1 MSNKRIIKQDN
12 NELIISNLIDA
23 ITNPESLSR
32 SGSSPTYTF
41 TKFISSIKLKDKD
54 FYIGNYLIK
63 KTLGN

>member
-32 SGSSPTYTF
+32 SESTPSYTL
-41 TKFISSIKLKDKD
+41 TKFIS
-54 FYIGNYLIK
+54 
-63 KTLGN
+63 